1 LPKIMSDCRYEHFT
15 PHPDRRSRA
24 AKFHSAPWQANM
36 SANKG
41 RLMFDKLALQSPD
54 ALLQIIKDHAG
65 DSRAHKIDVGVGVY
79 RDEAGVTPVFG
90 AVKAAEA
97 WLVQQQDSKSYL
109 GADGDTGFV
118 ALLGELIFG
127 EAYSAH
133 SGLGGVQTPGG
144 TGALRLGAELLN
156 RARPGATIWQW
167 TPTWPNHPPIIKES
181 GLHVQSIPAYDVP
194 TAMLDMG
201 AVAAALTHAT
211 AGDILLVQASCHN
224 PTGADP
230 NPEQWARIAQICA
243 ERGLIPFIDC
253 AYQGLGDGL
262 DEDVEGLRTLVAA
275 VDEAVIA
282 YSCDKNF
289 GLYRDRV
296 GALWVKSEAQ
306 TVAAVRSN
314 MLELTRSL
322 WSMPPDHGA
331 AVVRLVLEDKALK
344 AAWQQELDAMRERIN
359 SVRKAVAMTDPR
371 LDFIARHRGLFA
383 MLPLTADQI
392 AALRKEHAIYMAPSG
407 RFNVAGLALAQVPI
421 FVDAL
426 QSVL

>member
-1 LPKIMSDCRYEHFT
+1 MGAH
-15 PHPDRRSRA
+15 
-24 AKFHSAPWQANM
+24 
-36 SANKG
+36 KG

-54 ALLQIIKDHAG
+54 ALLQIIKDHAN
-65 DSRAHKIDVGVGVY
+65 DSRPHKIDVGVGVY
-79 RDEAGVTPVFG
+79 RNEAGFTPVFG

-97 WLVQQQDSKSYL
+97 RLVQQQDSKSYL

-118 ALLGELIFG
+118 ALMGELIFG

-156 RARPGATIWQW
+156 RARPGANIWQW

-181 GLHVQSIPAYDVP
+181 GLHVRSIAAYD
-194 TAMLDMG
+194 LLSG
-201 AVAAALTHAT
+201 RLGISAVAEALARAT
-211 AGDILLVQASCHN
+211 AGDVLLVQASCHN

-230 NPEQWARIAQICA
+230 RPEQWKRIAQICT

-275 VDEAVIA
+275 VEEAVIA

-296 GALWVKSEAQ
+296 GALWVKSKAE
-306 TVAAVRSN
+306 TVAGVRSN

-331 AVVRLVLEDKALK
+331 AVVRLILEDEALK

-359 SVRKAVAMTDPR
+359 SVRKAVAIADAR
-371 LDFIARHRGLFA
+371 LDFIARQRGLFA
-383 MLPLTADQI
+383 MLPLTPEQI
-392 AALRKEHAIYMAPSG
+392 AVLRNEHAIYMAPSG
-407 RFNVAGLALAQVPI
+407 RINVAGLAVAQVPI
-421 FVDAL
+421 FVGAL
-426 QSVL
+426 QSVW

>member
-1 LPKIMSDCRYEHFT
+1 
-15 PHPDRRSRA
+15 
-24 AKFHSAPWQANM
+24 
-36 SANKG
+36 
-41 RLMFDKLALQSPD
+41 MFDTLQVQSPD
-54 ALLQIIKDHAG
+54 VLLQIIKDHAG
-65 DSRAHKIDVGVGVY
+65 DPRTHKIDVGVGVY
-79 RDEAGVTPVFG
+79 RNEAGLTPVFA

-97 WLVQQQDSKSYL
+97 RLLRQQESKCYL

-127 EAYSAH
+127 PGYRSDRC
-133 SGLGGVQTPGG
+133 LGGVQTPGG

-156 RARPGATIWQW
+156 RARPGATVWQW
-167 TPTWPNHPPIIKES
+167 TPTWPNHPPIITES
-181 GLHVQSIPAYDVP
+181 GLNIQSIAAYEVP
-194 TAMLDMG
+194 TAMLNMG
-201 AVAAALTHAT
+201 AVDAALTHAT
-211 AGDILLVQASCHN
+211 AGDVLLVQATCHN

-230 NPEQWARIAQICA
+230 NPEQWTRIARICV

-262 DEDVEGLRTLVAA
+262 EEDVKGLRILAAA

-296 GALWVKSEAQ
+296 GALWVKSKED
-306 TVAAVRSN
+306 VVPAARSN
-314 MLELTRSL
+314 MLELTRAL

-331 AVVRLVLEDKALK
+331 AVVRLILADEALR
-344 AAWQQELDAMRERIN
+344 ADWRHELDGMRERIN
-359 SVRKAVAMTDPR
+359 AVRQALADAEPQ
-371 LDFIARHRGLFA
+371 LDFIARQRGLFA
-383 MLPLTADQI
+383 MLPLTPDQI
-392 AALRKEHAIYMAPSG
+392 SALRNNHAIYMAPSG
-407 RFNVAGLALAQVPI
+407 RINVAGLALAQVPI

>member
-1 LPKIMSDCRYEHFT
+1 MSDCRYEHFT
-15 PHPDRRSRA
+15 PHHDRRSRA

-41 RLMFDKLALQSPD
+41 RLMFDKLERQSPD
-54 ALLQIIKDHAG
+54 ALLQIIKDHAS
-65 DSRAHKIDVGVGVY
+65 DSRHHKIDVGVGVY
-79 RDEAGVTPVFG
+79 RNEAGFTPVFG

-97 WLVQQQDSKSYL
+97 RLVQQQDSKSYL
-109 GADGDTGFV
+109 GADGDIGFV
-118 ALLGELIFG
+118 ALTGELIFG
-127 EAYSAH
+127 EAYNAH

-156 RARPGATIWQW
+156 RARLGTNVWQW
-167 TPTWPNHPPIIKES
+167 TPTWPNHPPIMNES
-181 GLHVQSIPAYDVP
+181 GLHVRSIAAYDVLSG
-194 TAMLDMG
+194 TLDIS
-201 AVAAALTHAT
+201 AVEEALTRAT
-211 AGDILLVQASCHN
+211 AGDVLLVQASCHN

-230 NPEQWARIAQICA
+230 TPEQWKRIAQICA

-296 GALWVKSEAQ
+296 GALWVKSKAQ
-306 TVAAVRSN
+306 TDAAVRSN

-331 AVVRLVLEDKALK
+331 AVVRLILEDKAMK
-344 AAWQQELDAMRERIN
+344 ADWQIELEAMRERIN
-359 SVRKAVAMTDPR
+359 SVRKAVALADPR
-371 LDFIARHRGLFA
+371 LDFIARQRGLFA

-392 AALRKEHAIYMAPSG
+392 ATLRKEHAIYMAPSG
-407 RFNVAGLALAQVPI
+407 RINVAGLTLAQVPI
-421 FVDAL
+421 FIDAL